1 MTIIVPEVGANG
13 GRPSSDRPMEQRMER
28 ERRDGVGAV
37 VIGLV
42 LVLIG
47 AFFLLRQFL
56 PDLDIDRLWPIAV
69 IGLGLLLI
77 AGSLRRPRR

>member
-1 MTIIVPEVGANG
+1 
-13 GRPSSDRPMEQRMER
+13 MER